1 MGGLSF
7 TLPRFTSLS
16 TIPLTT
22 MPLNRKQNRLFVL
35 AFLVL
40 AFAMALFAT
49 VSIYQGW
56 NDEEFQ
62 RHVQEAEKTNEPPKM
77 F

>member
-1 MGGLSF
+1 
-7 TLPRFTSLS
+7 
-16 TIPLTT
+16 

-35 AFLVL
+35 AFLVV

>member
-1 MGGLSF
+1 
-7 TLPRFTSLS
+7 
-16 TIPLTT
+16 

-35 AFLVL
+35 AFLVI
-40 AFAMALFAT
+40 AFSMALYAT

-56 NDEEFQ
+56 NDQEFQ